1 MLKPVGRW
9 GLLKLLVRG
18 AMGKTC
24 RGGPDRQLPFNR
36 LTVRSRRFGARRVKV
51 ATDGEVLWM
60 RLPVCFEV
68 SPHPLML
75 IRPEGLSEERRQAQ
89 AAFASDAASS
99 HASAPAPTPSSHVNT
114 GLHGAEDMTVVL
126 QMSDPH
132 FGTERPM
139 AVGAL
144 ERLCGG

>member
-1 MLKPVGRW
+1 M
-9 GLLKLLVRG
+9 
-18 AMGKTC
+18 
-24 RGGPDRQLPFNR
+24 
-36 LTVRSRRFGARRVKV
+36 KV

-99 HASAPAPTPSSHVNT
+99 HASAPAPTPAPTSTPVS
-114 GLHGAEDMTVVL
+114 
-126 QMSDPH
+126 
-132 FGTERPM
+132 TEPRT
-139 AVGAL
+139 
-144 ERLCGG
+144 